1 MEMSRAFK
9 VRLKPITV
17 ELQWLVHVG
26 KLQRENA
33 KASFKLCRLVYHHPW
48 CLLVVK
54 VVKSRKVKM
63 WFGEFC
69 NNNILFVFRDGKGS
83 NASQRKGRKLD
94 PISKPIKPGRILE
107 NTMFQHFCSQEGA
120 NISSRDEE
128 DANICKYWD
137 EEDAANFVKARNLLD
152 FRIPPLSRA

>member
-1 MEMSRAFK
+1 
-9 VRLKPITV
+9 
-17 ELQWLVHVG
+17 
-26 KLQRENA
+26 
-33 KASFKLCRLVYHHPW
+33 
-48 CLLVVK
+48 
-54 VVKSRKVKM
+54 M